1 MSSNKFLNHDNFSY
15 LINFVFNEIKHKTEQ
30 DISSNKKY
38 VSILKKLIQTIYNK
52 NINKKVS
59 TEFLN
64 NLVIDKC
71 IPFIINQLNKDLSLN
86 KTKTKTNKKYN
97 FSNLELI
104 NDPSNVTSNVTGI
117 SSRDTKIDYSTKMQE
132 LENDRSYQGAPKQN
146 EFEKN
151 RIKNN
156 IDEIIG
162 KNSNDEADID
172 NTDILKKMQE
182 LQNERG
188 YQTPT
193 SIPTSTPIKN
203 NNNPTIEPFENRNSN
218 SNSNIELDSTI
229 LSKLYSQNSP
239 GANYPY
245 DNDDNDN
252 DTNSINNY
260 SSSLNPMK
268 RMEMTISDATNE
280 INNDDEDNGID
291 DLKNLEKQRFNKEN
305 RKEFSQKTLLPTN
318 YIYDRAKKF
327 ILTIDVANNLPNVSR
342 TTITSGTP
350 PVTSISVIPAIENL
364 SNSFWNNFKVNLVEP
379 LVIDSTYDVYL
390 ESITVNNP
398 ARASNNS
405 NLNFVID
412 ISEFNIKTN
421 TNNIFM
427 KDKFVIP
434 NENTTGTG
442 DNKIMKY
449 HLKSNYIAS
458 INATK
463 LTSLTFKITNED
475 NETVNITNDNTINTA
490 AAATATVNNVGGY
503 TASTPTG
510 INVNFATL
518 NNIIIGD
525 SLYNNKNQL
534 VGLVTIVDD
543 NPPNIITFGTPPGT
557 LVPLVDNEVLY
568 LSNLKTTTTVNGA
581 VNPGPTITL
590 TVADNTNTFNVD
602 DKVYLGD
609 GQFVG
614 QVSNINGNVLT
625 FTGGVQCIVPDG
637 FSLYSGSSVFNT
649 NSSTNRMIMEFIL
662 ISR

>member
-1 MSSNKFLNHDNFSY
+1 MSSNNFLNHDNFSY
-15 LINFVFNEIKHKTEQ
+15 LINFVFNEIKQKTEQ

-71 IPFIINQLNKDLSLN
+71 IPFIINQLNKDPSLN

-193 SIPTSTPIKN
+193 
-203 NNNPTIEPFENRNSN
+203 PTIEPFENRNSNSN

-229 LSKLYSQNSP
+229 LSKLYSQNSQNSP
-239 GANYPY
+239 ANYPY
-245 DNDDNDN
+245 DNDDNDNDN

-318 YIYDRAKKF
+318 YIYDRTKKF
-327 ILTIDVANNLPNVSR
+327 VLTIDVANNLPNVSQ
-342 TTITSGTP
+342 TPTS
-350 PVTSISVIPAIENL
+350 SIPAIENL

-557 LVPLVDNEVLY
+557 LVPLVHNEVLY

-637 FSLYSGSSVFNT
+637 FSLYSGPSVFNT

>member
-1 MSSNKFLNHDNFSY
+1 
-15 LINFVFNEIKHKTEQ
+15 
-30 DISSNKKY
+30 
-38 VSILKKLIQTIYNK
+38 
-52 NINKKVS
+52 
-59 TEFLN
+59 
-64 NLVIDKC
+64 
-71 IPFIINQLNKDLSLN
+71 
-86 KTKTKTNKKYN
+86 
-97 FSNLELI
+97 
-104 NDPSNVTSNVTGI
+104 
-117 SSRDTKIDYSTKMQE
+117 
-132 LENDRSYQGAPKQN
+132 
-146 EFEKN
+146 
-151 RIKNN
+151 
-156 IDEIIG
+156 
-162 KNSNDEADID
+162 
-172 NTDILKKMQE
+172 
-182 LQNERG
+182 
-188 YQTPT
+188 
-193 SIPTSTPIKN
+193 
-203 NNNPTIEPFENRNSN
+203 
-218 SNSNIELDSTI
+218 
-229 LSKLYSQNSP
+229 
-239 GANYPY
+239 
-245 DNDDNDN
+245 
-252 DTNSINNY
+252 
-260 SSSLNPMK
+260 
-268 RMEMTISDATNE
+268 MTISDATNE

-318 YIYDRAKKF
+318 YIYDRTKKF
-327 ILTIDVANNLPNVSR
+327 VLTIDVANNLSDVSR

-350 PVTSISVIPAIENL
+350 PVTSISSIPAIENL

-637 FSLYSGSSVFNT
+637 FALYSGSSVFNT

>member
-193 SIPTSTPIKN
+193 
-203 NNNPTIEPFENRNSN
+203 PTIEPFENRNSNSN

-229 LSKLYSQNSP
+229 LSKLYSQNSQNSP
-239 GANYPY
+239 ANYPY
-245 DNDDNDN
+245 DNDDNDNDN

-318 YIYDRAKKF
+318 YIYDRTKKF
-327 ILTIDVANNLPNVSR
+327 VLTIDVANNLSDVSR

-350 PVTSISVIPAIENL
+350 PVTSISSIPAIENL

-475 NETVNITNDNTINTA
+475 NDTVNITNDNTINTA
-490 AAATATVNNVGGY
+490 AAATATVNNGGGY
-503 TASTPTG
+503 TASTSTG
-510 INVNFATL
+510 INVNLAIL

-637 FSLYSGSSVFNT
+637 FSLYSGPSVFNT